1 MADADITILDKDG
14 VARKIDTRTVG
25 AGLDEHREVSVIGD
39 GVSTLT
45 AGMRA
50 DGYLN
55 VRQDPTS
62 LLQDTFESVDT
73 ANTWTLGGLTVP
85 TGTGGVLTVNPG
97 TAANGSSW
105 AKSQASFLNAS
116 SAFLQNVFIV
126 SVETGVVTGNTRW
139 WGLGIPQTTPTTTV
153 PMLNGVV
160 FEIRAADGLLYGSA
174 YSNGVVSQSV
184 ALTRPTDG
192 ANHRYQILHRSSRT
206 YFSID
211 GVESGSIAFPAP
223 AVSALPTTLGSVNG
237 GTALGAA
244 PVLTCTLVGVGDTG
258 RNAAALSDPKYPWRE
273 ARVTSG
279 GELLTT
285 DSYRLKQAVAIAHT
299 GKSTVT
305 AAADAATAGRFW
317 LINPVGSTILIE
329 VRRVEFSSAPIAA
342 TAFVTSPRVTVE
354 RVTFTGTA
362 SGAQI
367 TPAKRDSTEVAFVGT
382 LRTASTGLTL
392 TAGAACY
399 GFTVV
404 PILTAVGSAVPSL
417 QEWEPNE
424 AGRIVLRAGEG
435 IVVRQADA
443 GTTADTRAFA
453 VNLAWAEYTNPL

>member
-1 MADADITILDKDG
+1 MANSSLAVTGGNVDTETQASGDHRQTLVLGDAVATTVVG
-14 VARKIDTRTVG
+14 VRP
-25 AGLDEHREVSVIGD
+25 
-39 GVSTLT
+39 
-45 AGMRA
+45 

-55 VRQDPTS
+55 VRADPSS
-62 LLQDTFESVDT
+62 LLQDTFESIDT
-73 ANTWTLGGLTVP
+73 ANTWTLGGLSVP
-85 TGTGGVLTVNPG
+85 TGSAGVLTVSAG

-105 AKSQASFLNAS
+105 AKSQAAFLNGS
-116 SAFLQNVFIV
+116 SAYLQNVFICTL
-126 SVETGVVTGNTRW
+126 EAGVVTGNTRW

-160 FEIRAADGLLYGSA
+160 FEIRAADGLLYGTVYSA
-174 YSNGVVSQSV
+174 GAVSQSV

-192 ANHRYQILHRSSRT
+192 LAHRYQILHRSSRT

-211 GVESGSIAFPAP
+211 GVESGSIAFPVP

-237 GTALGAA
+237 GSALGAA
-244 PVLTCTLVGVGDTG
+244 AVLTCTLVGVGDTG
-258 RNAAALSDPKYPWRE
+258 HNQAQLSDPKFPWRE
-273 ARVTSG
+273 ARVTVG
-279 GELLTT
+279 GELLVT
-285 DSYRLKQAVAIAHT
+285 DTYRNKVALGIAHS
-299 GKSTVT
+299 GRLTVG
-305 AAADAATAGRFW
+305 AAADAATAGRLW
-317 LINPVGSTILIE
+317 LINPVGSAILIE

-367 TPAKRDSTEVAFVGT
+367 TPAQRDSTEATLVGT

-392 TAGAACY
+392 TAGAAAY

-404 PILTAVGSAVPSL
+404 PILTAVGAAVPSL

-424 AGRIVLRAGEG
+424 AGRIVLRAGQG
-435 IVVRQADA
+435 IVIRQADA
-443 GTTADTRAFA
+443 GTTADTRSFV
-453 VNLAWAEYTNPL
+453 VNLAWAEYTVPL